1 MKIHAVRIL
10 AVLISFLPLVVFAQ
24 DTGSRTCRVI
34 FLGAADTDAA
44 TLHLYD
50 GTASREVELPRL
62 NLSKIY
68 TLPAGPL
75 TLHLLSM
82 PHVAKEPVN
91 PATRSVTVAEAIS
104 DFYLLVSPDPS
115 NKIVPVRM
123 QVIDATVERFKS
135 GQMLWFNLTEHDV
148 GGQVGKQ
155 KLAIKAQSKVIL
167 DPPATGQ
174 QDYNVNLN
182 FRIVGE
188 DVFYPLCET
197 RWVHNPDNRTLLFI
211 LNESGSRAPRI
222 LGFPDHREKKNP

>member
-1 MKIHAVRIL
+1 MKIHAVRIF
-10 AVLISFLPLVVFAQ
+10 LILITLLPLVVFGQ
-24 DTGSRTCRVI
+24 VTGSRTCRVI

-50 GTASREVELPRL
+50 VTASRKVALPRL

-68 TLPAGPL
+68 T
-75 TLHLLSM
+75 
-82 PHVAKEPVN
+82 
-91 PATRSVTVAEAIS
+91 R
-104 DFYLLVSPDPS
+104 
-115 NKIVPVRM
+115 
-123 QVIDATVERFKS
+123 
-135 GQMLWFNLTEHDV
+135 
-148 GGQVGKQ
+148 Q